1 MLGTG
6 LILTPLNGFKLGT
19 WLRKKPFTLMLE
31 TYAFAS
37 QTDNAP
43 HKAIHGAQVLNFF
56 KNSTITYDE
65 LRRCPTLVGRFLM
78 RLLGFYNFISYPKLT
93 IIQNSAIF
101 LTLFLLLVLL

>member
-1 MLGTG
+1 MLIDILGTG

-43 HKAIHGAQVLNFF
+43 ITGLVAKQASCKA
-56 KNSTITYDE
+56 YDAVTE
-65 LRRCPTLVGRFLM
+65 
-78 RLLGFYNFISYPKLT
+78 
-93 IIQNSAIF
+93 AI
-101 LTLFLLLVLL
+101 VP